1 MDISTPARRS
11 VDGLCHDDQTFRW
24 ILSDFSLKKTD
35 GYDGDDLWTYTIYDD
50 QTMMIFDDLWITM
63 IYDLV
68 MIFEYL
74 WWSMMTKLWSTKLCA
89 DHSHGFKMELN
100 ALNLRSPTVPLFRIT
115 PNALVHHSHRCRSK
129 NNSWRVSRIRHFQ
142 THPTHILYGKSSL
155 LAIKF
160 KSSMASNPKKIEKCF
175 QSIDGI
181 IPSIFQVSKCSIFL
195 GVTVWILWISY
206 FS

>member
-35 GYDGDDLWTYTIYDD
+35 GYDGDDLWTYMIYDD

-100 ALNLRSPTVPLFRIT
+100 ALNLRSQQCRYSGLPQMPWFIIPIDAEVKIT
-115 PNALVHHSHRCRSK
+115 PEGYPVSATFRHTQLTFCMENHH
-129 NNSWRVSRIRHFQ
+129 F
-142 THPTHILYGKSSL
+142 
-155 LAIKF
+155 
-160 KSSMASNPKKIEKCF
+160 
-175 QSIDGI
+175 
-181 IPSIFQVSKCSIFL
+181 
-195 GVTVWILWISY
+195 
-206 FS
+206 